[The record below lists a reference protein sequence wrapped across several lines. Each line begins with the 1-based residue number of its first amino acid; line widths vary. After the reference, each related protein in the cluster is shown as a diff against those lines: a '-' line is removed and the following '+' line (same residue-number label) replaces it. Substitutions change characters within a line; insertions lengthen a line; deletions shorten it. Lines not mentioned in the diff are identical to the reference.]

1 MCIRPVPLLIAMLL
15 SLVVFPALA
24 ASYGL
29 RQTLTAQASG
39 EGAPDRG
46 FGSQVAVD
54 GDLAVVSDLTA
65 ALSLRRAMVR
75 TYVRS
80 AGVWTEQTQVLS
92 FNTGAPE
99 NLVRLALGGGTLAVL
114 YRTNSGTQRSIYRWQ
129 SGQWQ
134 SEYTGGSS
142 DVFESVAADGFIVAF
157 GHPGTNVSNPN
168 FTSGFLRV
176 LRRDQA
182 GAWNSTQLTPTPATS
197 QAQQRFGHSVAIVAG
212 AIAVGSPGFDVTH
225 SGNGQ
230 LYTDAGA
237 AYVFELT
244 GDTWSQ
250 AARLLEPDAEL
261 ANSIGFGH
269 AVAIS
274 GADPSTPDRLLVSS
288 QRNRNNVGAHV
299 RSYTRSSGVWTPRQ
313 LFSSN
318 TDDCF
323 GCSMSLDGNWAVLG
337 APNSNITENFAGK
350 AVVMQFASNFQS
362 VLSTTERF
370 DAAGARNDAMGR
382 SVSIDRSGPTL
393 FVGAPGAEV
402 YGNTNEGVVMVGRG
416 GEFGDPVPRTTR
428 TLDLGQGLSYAIY
441 GYALDS
447 DADTLVIGAPGED
460 VGLQLSRGAV
470 YVLQRNASGTYMSPQ
485 RLLAADGSID
495 DQYGSAIALR
505 GDLLLVGAPNRTV
518 AGVHEAGTLYAYR
531 RNAGLWML
539 EAQLTAT
546 FPSASGG
553 FGAGLAFD
561 GSTAIVCGRFTTE
574 SWVLQRASDGS
585 WTQTQVLPGR
595 CNTPQ
600 LAGDLLVLNDHSA
613 DAPVTDSGEVSTFV
627 RSGGVWT
634 WQSSLVGNVAEQ
646 RFGWKIA
653 LAGDLLAVSSVGG
666 SARPLQVYRRNGS
679 GWLPEASLLPDDINS
694 ETGCLSPALNGARIV
709 LGCEDL
715 PGPDGPGATYVFE
728 RVGGS
733 WTQTQKLT
741 HSNPRAN
748 DGFGSSVQFH
758 ADGTLLVGAIRRAVD
773 FLVQGSVYRYTE
785 PGMLS
790 DGFEGD

>member
-1 MCIRPVPLLIAMLL
+1 MRSAPSSLWIATLLL
-15 SLVVFPALA
+15 SLVVLPVQG
-24 ASYGL
+24 ASYSL
-29 RQTLTAQASG
+29 RQTLVAQASG
-39 EGAPDRG
+39 EGAPGRG

-65 ALSLRRAMVR
+65 VLSLRRAMVR

-80 AGVWTEQTQVLS
+80 AGVWTEQAQVLS
-92 FNTGAPE
+92 FDTGAPQ
-99 NLVRLALGGGTLAVL
+99 NLVKLALGGGTLALL
-114 YRTNSGTQRSIYRWQ
+114 YRPSSGGTQRRIYRWQ

-134 SEYTGGSS
+134 SEFSAGSS
-142 DVFESVAADGFIVAF
+142 DLFESVATDGFIAVF
-157 GHPGTNVSNPN
+157 GHPATSVSNPN
-168 FTSGFLRV
+168 FSSGFLRV
-176 LRRDQA
+176 QRRDQA
-182 GAWNSTQLTPTPATS
+182 GAWNTTQVTPTGT
-197 QAQQRFGHSVAIVAG
+197 QALQRFGHSVAIVAG

-225 SGNGQ
+225 SGSGQ
-230 LYTDAGA
+230 LYADAGA

-244 GDTWSQ
+244 GDTWNQ
-250 AARLLEPDAEL
+250 AAWLLEPDAEL
-261 ANSIGFGH
+261 SNNLGFGH

-288 QRNRNNVGAHV
+288 QRNRNSAGSHV

-323 GCSMSLDGNWAVLG
+323 GCSLSLDGNWAVVG
-337 APNSNITENFAGK
+337 APDSDITENFAGK
-350 AVVMQFASNFQS
+350 AVVMQFANSFQS

-370 DAAGARNDAMGR
+370 DAAGARNDAMGS

-402 YGNTNEGVVMVGRG
+402 YGNPSEGVVMVGRG
-416 GEFGDPVPRTTR
+416 GEFGDPVPRTVR
-428 TLDLGQGLSYAIY
+428 RLDLGQGLTNAIY

-447 DADTLVIGAPGED
+447 DGDTLVIGAPGED
-460 VGLQLSRGAV
+460 VGLQQNRGAV
-470 YVLQRNASGTYMSPQ
+470 YVLRRDSAGTYVQPQ
-485 RLLAADGSID
+485 RLLAPDGTVD

-505 GDLLLVGAPNRTV
+505 GDVLLVGAPNRTV
-518 AGVHEAGTLYAYR
+518 AGVHEAGTVYAFR
-531 RNAGLWML
+531 RSAGVWTL
-539 EAQLTAT
+539 EAQLIAT
-546 FPSASGG
+546 FPAASGG
-553 FGAGLAFD
+553 FGAGLDFD

-574 SWVLQRASDGS
+574 SWVLQRAADGS

-600 LAGDLLVLNDHSA
+600 LAGDLLLLNDHSA
-613 DAPVTDSGEVSTFV
+613 DAPATDAGEVSTYI

-634 WQSSLVGNVAEQ
+634 WQSALVGNVATQ

-666 SARPLQVYRRNGS
+666 SARPLQVYRRSGS
-679 GWLPEASLLPDDINS
+679 SWLPEAALLPADINS
-694 ETGCLSPALNGARIV
+694 QTGCLSPALSSDRIV

-715 PGPDGPGATYVFE
+715 PGPDGPGASYVFE

-741 HSNPRAN
+741 HSTPRAN
-748 DGFGSSVQFH
+748 EGFGGSAHVH
-758 ADGTLLVGAIRRAVD
+758 ADGTLFIAAVRRAVD
-773 FLVQGSVYRYTE
+773 FFAQGSVYRYAE
-785 PGMLS
+785 PALLS

>member
-1 MCIRPVPLLIAMLL
+1 MRIRPASLLIAIML
-15 SLVVFPALA
+15 SLLNFPAQA

-29 RQTLTAQASG
+29 RQTLQAQASG
-39 EGAPDRG
+39 EGAPARG

-65 ALSLRRAMVR
+65 VLSLRRAMVR

-114 YRTNSGTQRSIYRWQ
+114 YRTASGATQRHIYRWQ
-129 SGQWQ
+129 SGLWQ
-134 SEYTGGSS
+134 PEFSGGST
-142 DVFESVAADGFIVAF
+142 DPFESVAADGFIVVF

-176 LRRDQA
+176 YRRDQA
-182 GAWNSTQLTPTPATS
+182 GVWNSTQLTPS
-197 QAQQRFGHSVAIVAG
+197 GLQAQQRFGHSVAIVAG

-250 AARLLEPDAEL
+250 AARLLEPDVDL
-261 ANSIGFGH
+261 ANSIGYGH

-299 RSYTRSSGVWTPRQ
+299 RSYTRSSGVWTLRQ

-350 AVVMQFASNFQS
+350 AVVMQFANNFQS

-370 DAAGARNDAMGR
+370 DAAGARNDAMGI

-402 YGNTNEGVVMVGRG
+402 YGNPSEGVVMVGRG
-416 GEFGDPVPRTTR
+416 GEFGDPVPRTVR
-428 TLDLGQGLSYAIY
+428 TLDLGQGLTNAIY

-447 DADTLVIGAPGED
+447 DGDILVIGAPGED
-460 VGLQLSRGAV
+460 VGLQQGRGAV
-470 YVLQRNASGTYMSPQ
+470 YILQRDANGNFTSPQ
-485 RLLAADGSID
+485 RLLAPDGTVD

-505 GDLLLVGAPNRTV
+505 GDVLLVGAPNRTV
-518 AGVHEAGTLYAYR
+518 AGVHEAGTVYAFHR
-531 RNAGLWML
+531 SAGVWTL
-539 EAQLTAT
+539 EAQLIAT

-561 GSTAIVCGRFTTE
+561 GTTAIVCGRFTTE
-574 SWVLQRASDGS
+574 SWVLQRATDGS

-613 DAPVTDSGEVSTFV
+613 DAPVTDSGEVSTYV
-627 RSGGVWT
+627 RSSGVWT
-634 WQSSLVGNVAEQ
+634 WQSALVGNVAEQ

-666 SARPLQVYRRNGS
+666 AARPLQVYRRSGI
-679 GWLPEASLLPDDINS
+679 GWLPETSLLPDDINAD
-694 ETGCLSPALNGARIV
+694 TGCLSPALSSNRII
-709 LGCEDL
+709 LGCDNL

-733 WTQTQKLT
+733 WDQTQKLT
-741 HSNPRAN
+741 HSNARAN
-748 DGFGSSVQFH
+748 EGFGGSVHAH
-758 ADGTLLVGAIRRAVD
+758 ADGTLFIAAVRRAVD
-773 FLVQGSVYRYTE
+773 FFAQGAVYRYAE
-785 PGMLS
+785 PAMLS

>member
-1 MCIRPVPLLIAMLL
+1 MRIRPAPLWIATLLL
-15 SLVVFPALA
+15 SLVVLPAQA

-29 RQTLTAQASG
+29 RQTLLAEASG
-39 EGAPDRG
+39 EGAPARG

-54 GDLAVVSDLTA
+54 GDLAVVSDLT
-65 ALSLRRAMVR
+65 STVGLRRAMVR

-92 FNTGAPE
+92 FDTGAPE
-99 NLVRLALGGGTLAVL
+99 NRVKLALGGGTLAVL
-114 YRTNSGTQRSIYRWQ
+114 YRTSSGGTQRRIYRWQ

-134 SEYTGGSS
+134 SEFSGGSS
-142 DVFESVAADGFIVAF
+142 DAFESVAADGFIVVF
-157 GHPGTNVSNPN
+157 GHPGSNVSNPN

-182 GAWNSTQLTPTPATS
+182 GAWNTTQVTPSGS
-197 QAQQRFGHSVAIVAG
+197 QAQQRFGHSAAIVAG

-230 LYTDAGA
+230 VFTDAGA

-244 GDTWSQ
+244 GDTWNQ
-250 AARLLEPDAEL
+250 AARLLEPDADL

-288 QRNRNNVGAHV
+288 QRNRNNAGAHV
-299 RSYTRSSGVWTPRQ
+299 RSYTRSSGIWTPRQ

-323 GCSMSLDGNWAVLG
+323 GCSLSLDGNWAVLG
-337 APNSNITENFAGK
+337 APDSHITENFAGK

-370 DAAGARNDAMGR
+370 DAAGDRNDAMGS

-402 YGNTNEGVVMVGRG
+402 YGNPSEGVVMVGRG
-416 GEFGDPVPRTTR
+416 GEFGDPVPRTVR
-428 TLDLGQGLSYAIY
+428 RLDLGQGLTNAIY
-441 GYALDS
+441 GYAIDS
-447 DADTLVIGAPGED
+447 DGDTLVIGAPQED
-460 VGLQLSRGAV
+460 VGLQQARGAV
-470 YVLQRNASGTYMSPQ
+470 YVLQRNAAGSYVSPQ
-485 RLLAADGSID
+485 RLLAPDGSVD

-505 GDLLLVGAPNRTV
+505 GDVLLVGAPNRTV
-518 AGVHEAGTLYAYR
+518 AGVYESGSVYAFR
-531 RNAGLWML
+531 RVAGLWTL

-574 SWVLQRASDGS
+574 SWVLQRAGDGS
-585 WTQTQVLPGR
+585 WAQTQVLPGR

-613 DAPVTDSGEVSTFV
+613 DAPVTDSGAVSTYV
-627 RSGGVWT
+627 RSGGAWT
-634 WQSSLVGNVAEQ
+634 WQSALVGNVAEQ

-666 SARPLQVYRRNGS
+666 AARPLQVYRRSGS
-679 GWLPEASLLPDDINS
+679 SWLPEASLLPADINA
-694 ETGCLSPALNGARIV
+694 ETGCLSPALSSDRIV
-709 LGCEDL
+709 LGCDNL

-733 WTQTQKLT
+733 WLQTQKLT
-741 HSNPRAN
+741 HSNSRAN
-748 DGFGSSVQFH
+748 EGFGGSVHAH
-758 ADGTLLVGAIRRAVD
+758 ADGSLFIAAVRRAVD
-773 FLVQGSVYRYTE
+773 FFAQGSVYRFAE
-785 PGMLS
+785 PALLS